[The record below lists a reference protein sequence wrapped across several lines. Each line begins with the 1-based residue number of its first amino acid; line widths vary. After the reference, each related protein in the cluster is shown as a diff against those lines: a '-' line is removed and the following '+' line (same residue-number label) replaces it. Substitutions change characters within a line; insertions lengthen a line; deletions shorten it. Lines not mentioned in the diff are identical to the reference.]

1 MISFCNVSCF
11 LCFPVKN
18 DKCFLAYTTYLVW
31 FAANKSKVLTDPK
44 RNINPKNKS
53 TLCWPIALNL
63 LSTLDLVNLH
73 NEHLYNAKLSWQMKF
88 STKFPRELNQI
99 SSTCCCRIKR
109 GERGGGLPLSLCI
122 QRRNEK
128 LTHFRKSLAVP
139 LFCSKPDHDAFLL
152 KHYVASWAKKETRST
167 LLIFALLTLSSPC
180 ETIASDN
187 LACSQLSRSHGSEPK
202 MIYTH
207 RFLNINH
214 RAQPSSKTDVRQCVC
229 TVVVHLDRTWLSVD
243 IFTYFPF

>member
-1 MISFCNVSCF
+1 MLTHCSQPFVHLGSGELSQWTFIQCEIVLADEIFNKIS
-11 LCFPVKN
+11 
-18 DKCFLAYTTYLVW
+18 
-31 FAANKSKVLTDPK
+31 K
-44 RNINPKNKS
+44 RAEPNFFHM
-53 TLCWPIALNL
+53 L
-63 LSTLDLVNLH
+63 LSHKTGGT
-73 NEHLYNAKLSWQMKF
+73 S
-88 STKFPRELNQI
+88 
-99 SSTCCCRIKR
+99 
-109 GERGGGLPLSLCI
+109 GGLPLSLCI

-243 IFTYFPF
+243 MACLSGPIFHFKCCYFSLVLFFYLFFCIFSDWLLHFILCFPHLAVQIFSSIYT